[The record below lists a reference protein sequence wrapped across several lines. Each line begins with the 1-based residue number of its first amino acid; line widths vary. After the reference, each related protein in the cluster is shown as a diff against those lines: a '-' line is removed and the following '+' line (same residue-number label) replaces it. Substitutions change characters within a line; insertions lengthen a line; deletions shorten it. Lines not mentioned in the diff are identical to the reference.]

1 MKFYKKN
8 CINQLFYA
16 KINKEDKRLKEDL
29 LNIEII
35 KEYIAK
41 RKIDWTKHCLNRLN
55 QRNIQISEVKTAV
68 NRGKIIEY
76 YYDDYPYPSCLILGY
91 NINKKILHIVCGMSE
106 DIVHMITAYYPNT
119 EKWEEDMKT
128 RREK

>member
-1 MKFYKKN
+1 MMKTEKITIKN

-16 KINKEDKRLKEDL
+16 KITKEEKNLEKDL
-29 LNIEII
+29 LNIEVI

-55 QRNIQISEVKTAV
+55 QRNILIYKT
-68 NRGKIIEY
+68 NNEM
-76 YYDDYPYPSCLILGY
+76 
-91 NINKKILHIVCGMSE
+91 LHVVCGINE
-106 DIVHMITAYYPNT
+106 DTVHMITAYYPNT

>member
-1 MKFYKKN
+1 M
-8 CINQLFYA
+8 
-16 KINKEDKRLKEDL
+16 DKDL

-35 KEYIAK
+35 KEYVSK

-55 QRNIQISEVKTAV
+55 QRNIQISDVKNAV
-68 NRGKIIEY
+68 NNGRIIEY

-91 NINKKILHIVCGMSE
+91 SINNEILHIVCGVSE
-106 DIVHMITAYYPNT
+106 GIVHMITAYYPNT